1 MALSTVRPTA
11 KAYRTT
17 PAPLGGGADG
27 TATDENSLVM
37 LTQAS
42 ALTIMVIMDRER
54 LSKAVG
60 KAVRKTPTSI
70 RGLANRVGV
79 SHVMLLQI
87 RDGKRPAPRALAE
100 RIAVELEGCQDE
112 LAELSREIR
121 EALEDD
127 SQLRGY

>member
-1 MALSTVRPTA
+1 MALPQVRPSQKTVSNA
-11 KAYRTT
+11 PT
-17 PAPLGGGADG
+17 PLGGGADG
-27 TATDENSLVM
+27 TATDEDSLAM
-37 LTQAS
+37 LTWNS
-42 ALTIMVIMDRER
+42 ALTIMVIMNRER

-100 RIAVELEGCQDE
+100 RIAVELESCQDE
-112 LAELSREIR
+112 LAELSKEIR

-127 SQLRGY
+127 SQLGGD